1 MLFTSLSAPSLPPQ
15 RESHRAGHLPAPLLV
30 AHIYIALSWAH
41 DPLLTVLL
49 LVMLLGI
56 VLQRIALLDISC
68 WVYWVSVPPP
78 PLQLVCLPPV
88 HRGLTRLPPSKLPM
102 PGCDW
107 KANVTLP
114 QVPGLLFQK

>member
-1 MLFTSLSAPSLPPQ
+1 MLFTSISAPPLPPQ

-78 PLQLVCLPPV
+78 PT
-88 HRGLTRLPPSKLPM
+88 TRLPPASPSRAHPPSSKQASNA
-102 PGCDW
+102 G
-107 KANVTLP
+107 V
-114 QVPGLLFQK
+114 